1 MGPQVGIS
9 RAHASERLEPAL
21 SGDEACASALHA
33 AKAAAAVVGAM
44 AMYSEQ
50 LEQVEWPS
58 SPSPPPPPP
67 TAKTAAATA
76 TAARAGGGCHGRTH
90 AARHARPARLHGG
103 RPRSGSRAQ
112 HALAPSWWLAA
123 VPLRT
128 GTVESAASAVLH
140 LASLP
145 WWCYSSL
152 AWPAGSGAPGSWLRC
167 ALRASRSAAQRPVG
181 GCGEARPKL
190 RTPRRSTPR
199 RTDALVVP
207 VDGRGGRRRGAPC
220 RRCCRGPRTRATHR
234 GGRCLRRLL
243 PLILTLTL
251 ASPSPD
257 PSSNPNQV
265 SDDCG
270 DPYGVPELP
279 AKLQAPSTPAA
290 PYRPLP
296 PLTAP
301 RHARRP
307 SPPHAIPSPPRAAH
321 AARAAFDR

>member
-1 MGPQVGIS
+1 MRLSAWSLRSQATRRAPLRCMPRRPRRRSWVRWRCTASSSSRWSGLVVLVHLLLLLLLRLLLLLLLLLEQVEG
-9 RAHASERLEPAL
+9 AMAAL
-21 SGDEACASALHA
+21 MQLATLDLPGCMEAGL
-33 AKAAAAVVGAM
+33 AAAVVRSMHSRLAGGWLQFLCAP
-44 AMYSEQ
+44 ARSK
-50 LEQVEWPS
+50 V
-58 SPSPPPPPP
+58 PPRRCY
-67 TAKTAAATA
+67 TSLACLGGATA
-76 TAARAGGGCHGRTH
+76 CSPG
-90 AARHARPARLHGG
+90 L
-103 RPRSGSRAQ
+103 PR
-112 HALAPSWWLAA
+112 
-123 VPLRT
+123 
-128 GTVESAASAVLH
+128 AAS
-140 LASLP
+140 
-145 WWCYSSL
+145 
-152 AWPAGSGAPGSWLRC
+152 PGSWLRC
-167 ALRASRSAAQRPVG
+167 ALRASCSAAQRPVG

>member
-1 MGPQVGIS
+1 M
-9 RAHASERLEPAL
+9 AAL
-21 SGDEACASALHA
+21 MQLATLDLPGCMEAGL
-33 AKAAAAVVGAM
+33 AAAVVRSMHSRLAGGWLQFLCAP
-44 AMYSEQ
+44 ARSK
-50 LEQVEWPS
+50 V
-58 SPSPPPPPP
+58 PPRRCY
-67 TAKTAAATA
+67 TSLACLGGATA
-76 TAARAGGGCHGRTH
+76 CSPGLLGPALPAPGCATHFGRAAQ
-90 AARHARPARLHGG
+90 PL
-103 RPRSGSRAQ
+103 SAQ
-112 HALAPSWWLAA
+112 WEAA
-123 VPLRT
+123 VK
-128 GTVESAASAVLH
+128 
-140 LASLP
+140 
-145 WWCYSSL
+145 
-152 AWPAGSGAPGSWLRC
+152 
-167 ALRASRSAAQRPVG
+167 
-181 GCGEARPKL
+181 ARPKL

>member
-9 RAHASERLEPAL
+9 RAHASERLEPSL

-58 SPSPPPPPP
+58 SPIPPPPPP

-103 RPRSGSRAQ
+103 RPCSGGRAQ

-123 VPLRT
+123 VPLRA
-128 GTVESAASAVLH
+128 GTVESAASR
-140 LASLP
+140 
-145 WWCYSSL
+145 CYTSL
-152 AWPAGSGAPGSWLRC
+152 ACLGATACSPGLLGPALPAPGCATHFGRAAQPLSAQWEAAVRAGRSCGLRGVPPPGARTLSWCLSTGGADVAE
-167 ALRASRSAAQRPVG
+167 ALRVAGAA
-181 GCGEARPKL
+181 EALVHAL
-190 RTPRRSTPR
+190 RTE
-199 RTDALVVP
+199 
-207 VDGRGGRRRGAPC
+207 
-220 RRCCRGPRTRATHR
+220 
-234 GGRCLRRLL
+234 
-243 PLILTLTL
+243 
-251 ASPSPD
+251 
-257 PSSNPNQV
+257 V

-270 DPYGVPELP
+270 EPYGVPELP